1 MIISPMLGGIVYE
14 KSGKLVDLAI
24 MISIG
29 AFGIILRLLTNEP
42 PRTTASVSTI
52 INTVET
58 ARKKDEKFRLQV
70 NITIISVSPSSD
82 RDTAST
88 LPSSQ
93 TPLIGR
99 LPGILTLLRSP
110 QLLGALYDVFINECL
125 VASLYAI
132 LQLFVHLI
140 FS

>member
-1 MIISPMLGGIVYE
+1 MDTAMSCNNIGMIISPMLGGIVYE

-42 PRTTASVSTI
+42 PRTTASVSAI

-70 NITIISVSPSSD
+70 NITII
-82 RDTAST
+82 
-88 LPSSQ
+88 
-93 TPLIGR
+93 
-99 LPGILTLLRSP
+99 
-110 QLLGALYDVFINECL
+110 
-125 VASLYAI
+125 
-132 LQLFVHLI
+132 
-140 FS
+140 